1 MKEAKFQC
9 NSYPEHCVDS
19 CQPRIKRGN
28 LSSLMTGL
36 QITYGSDAKAQ
47 EENASAFIE

>member
-9 NSYPEHCVDS
+9 NSYPELCVYS

-28 LSSLMTGL
+28 LSLMTGL